1 MSSTLIWVSKV
12 KLLQKLKMKNIGFI
26 GIGLMGFPMAKNLLK
41 SGYNLKAYNRSQ
53 DKADRLKEFGAE
65 ISLSIKDVVTNSDT
79 IITMLTDD
87 TAVEKVMGSDDFI
100 SNIKEGAT
108 VIDMSSVNPVI
119 TKKYAEILKQKNINY
134 LDAPVSGGT
143 IGAEEASL
151 AIMVGGDEE
160 TFKNCYELLKKMGN
174 PTLVGPV
181 SSGQISK
188 LANQII
194 VGVTIGAVA
203 EAVTLCEKSGTNP
216 NKMIE
221 ALSGGWAD
229 SKILQTHGK
238 RMIDKDFT
246 PKGKTTTQ
254 LKDMTNIINAGKAV
268 ETHLPI
274 SSLVKEMY
282 KDLVTDGHG
291 NTDHSSLYNAIEKI
305 NKK

>member
-1 MSSTLIWVSKV
+1 M
-12 KLLQKLKMKNIGFI
+12 QNISFI

-41 SGYNLKAYNRSQ
+41 SGFNLRAYNRSQ

-65 ISLSIKDVVTNSDT
+65 ISTSIKDVVTNSDV

-87 TAVEKVMGSDDFI
+87 TAVKKVMGSDEFI

-108 VIDMSSVNPVI
+108 VIDMSSVNPVLTI
-119 TKKYAEILKQKNINY
+119 KYSKKLKEKKINY

-143 IGAEEASL
+143 IGAEEATL

-160 TFKNCYELLKKMGN
+160 TFKNCYKLLKKMGN

-216 NKMIE
+216 SKMIE

-238 RMIDKDFT
+238 RMISKDFS

-268 ETHLPI
+268 DTHLPI
-274 SSLVKEMY
+274 SNLIKEMY
-282 KDLVTDGHG
+282 KNLVADGLG

>member
-65 ISLSIKDVVTNSDT
+65 ISVSIKDVVTNSDI

-87 TAVEKVMGSDDFI
+87 NAVEKVMGSDEFI

-108 VIDMSSVNPVI
+108 VIDMSSVNPVLTI
-119 TKKYAEILKQKNINY
+119 KYSKKLKEKKIDY

-143 IGAEEASL
+143 IGAEEATL

-282 KDLVTDGHG
+282 KDLVADGHG

>member
-1 MSSTLIWVSKV
+1 MI
-12 KLLQKLKMKNIGFI
+12 NIGFI

-41 SGYNLKAYNRSQ
+41 SDYRLKAFNRSQ

-65 ISLSIKDVVTNSDT
+65 ISVSIKEVVTNSDV

-87 TAVEKVMGSDDFI
+87 SAVEKVMGSDEFI

-119 TKKYAEILKQKNINY
+119 TKKYAEILKEKNINY

-151 AIMVGGDEE
+151 AIMVGGDEK
-160 TFKNCYELLKKMGN
+160 TFKQCYDLLKILGN

-181 SSGQISK
+181 TSGQISK

-238 RMIDKDFT
+238 RMISKDFS

-274 SSLVKEMY
+274 SSLIKEMY
-282 KDLVTDGHG
+282 KDLVADGHG

>member
-1 MSSTLIWVSKV
+1 M
-12 KLLQKLKMKNIGFI
+12 QIGFI
-26 GIGLMGFPMAKNLLK
+26 GVGLMGFPMAKNLLK
-41 SGYNLKAYNRSQ
+41 SGYKLKAFNRSQ
-53 DKADRLKEFGAE
+53 VKADRLKEFGAE
-65 ISLSIKDVVTNSDT
+65 VSSSIKEVVTNSDVV
-79 IITMLTDD
+79 ITMLTDD
-87 TAVEKVMGSDDFI
+87 SAVEKVMGSDEFI
-100 SNIKEGAT
+100 YNIKKDAT

-119 TKKYAEILKQKNINY
+119 TKKYAKILKEKNINY

-160 TFKNCYELLKKMGN
+160 TFKECYDLLKILGN

-181 SSGQISK
+181 TSGQISK

-216 NKMIE
+216 SKMIE

-238 RMIDKDFT
+238 RMINKDFT

-254 LKDMTNIINAGKAV
+254 LKDMTNIINAGKAA

-282 KDLVTDGHG
+282 KDLVADGQG
-291 NTDHSSLYNAIEKI
+291 NTDHSSLYKAIEKI

>member
-1 MSSTLIWVSKV
+1 M
-12 KLLQKLKMKNIGFI
+12 QNISFI

-41 SGYNLKAYNRSQ
+41 SGFNLRAYNRSQ

-65 ISLSIKDVVTNSDT
+65 ISTSIKDVVTNSDV

-87 TAVEKVMGSDDFI
+87 AAVEKVMGSDEFI

-119 TKKYAEILKQKNINY
+119 TKKYFKILKEKNINY

-160 TFKNCYELLKKMGN
+160 TFKQCYDLLKILGN

-181 SSGQISK
+181 TSGQISK

-203 EAVTLCEKSGTNP
+203 EAVTLCKKSGTNP
-216 NKMIE
+216 SKMIE

-238 RMIDKDFT
+238 RMISKDFS

-268 ETHLPI
+268 DTHLPI
-274 SSLVKEMY
+274 SSLIKEMY
-282 KDLVTDGHG
+282 QDLVADGHG

>member
-1 MSSTLIWVSKV
+1 
-12 KLLQKLKMKNIGFI
+12 MKSIGFI

-65 ISLSIKDVVTNSDT
+65 ISLSVKDVVTNADVV
-79 IITMLTDD
+79 ITMLTDD
-87 TAVEKVMGSDDFI
+87 AAVEKVMSSDEFI

-108 VIDMSSVNPVI
+108 VIDMSSVNPVLTI
-119 TKKYAEILKQKNINY
+119 KYSKKLKEKKINY

-143 IGAEEASL
+143 IGAEEATL

-203 EAVTLCEKSGTNP
+203 EAITLCEKSGTNP

-254 LKDMTNIINAGKAV
+254 LKDMTNIVNAGKAV

-274 SSLVKEMY
+274 SSLIKEMY
-282 KDLVTDGHG
+282 KDLVADGHG
-291 NTDHSSLYNAIEKI
+291 NTDHSSLYNEINKI

>member
-1 MSSTLIWVSKV
+1 
-12 KLLQKLKMKNIGFI
+12 MKNIGFI

-41 SGYNLKAYNRSQ
+41 SGYNIKAYNRSQ

-65 ISLSIKDVVTNSDT
+65 ISTSIKDVVTNSDVV
-79 IITMLTDD
+79 IAMLTDD
-87 TAVEKVMGSDDFI
+87 AAVEKVMGSDEFI
-100 SNIKEGAT
+100 SNIKESAT

-119 TKKYAEILKQKNINY
+119 TKKYAEILKEKNINY

-151 AIMVGGDEE
+151 AIMVGGDEK
-160 TFKNCYELLKKMGN
+160 TFKECYDLLKILGN

-181 SSGQISK
+181 TSGQISK

-216 NKMIE
+216 SKMIE

-238 RMIDKDFT
+238 RMIVKDFS

-274 SSLVKEMY
+274 SSLIKEMY
-282 KDLVTDGHG
+282 KDLVADGHG

-305 NKK
+305 NKKWNF